1 MVEWTEQERSI
12 ITNIF
17 ANLDYEDVGS
27 KALSRCLIVYP
38 WTQRY
43 FASFGNLYNADAIK
57 TNPNIAAHGTKVLH
71 GLDRAVK
78 NMDNIKATYAEL
90 SVLHSEKLHVDPDNF
105 KVSVTSAGAQRAR
118 GACVR
123 QDVRNGVSPSPAAAG
138 RLLDHRHRRQNGLR
152 LQPGCPGDLPE
163 VPGRGGVRPGKAVP
177 LEPAEERRG
186 DWSSDICS
194 CVFPPICEEIKAR
207 QSKATLLLLLSFFRV

>member
-12 ITNIF
+12 INNIF
-17 ANLDYEDVGS
+17 SNLDYDDIGP
-27 KALSRCLIVYP
+27 KALARCLIVYP

-78 NMDNIKATYAEL
+78 NLDNIKATYAEL

-105 KVSVTSAGAQRAR
+105 KLLADCLTIVI
-118 GACVR
+118 
-123 QDVRNGVSPSPAAAG
+123 AAKLGNAF
-138 RLLDHRHRRQNGLR
+138 N
-152 LQPGCPGDLPE
+152 PE
-163 VPGRGGVRPGKAVP
+163 VQATFQKFLAVVVSALGR
-177 LEPAEERRG
+177 
-186 DWSSDICS
+186 
-194 CVFPPICEEIKAR
+194 
-207 QSKATLLLLLSFFRV
+207 QYH